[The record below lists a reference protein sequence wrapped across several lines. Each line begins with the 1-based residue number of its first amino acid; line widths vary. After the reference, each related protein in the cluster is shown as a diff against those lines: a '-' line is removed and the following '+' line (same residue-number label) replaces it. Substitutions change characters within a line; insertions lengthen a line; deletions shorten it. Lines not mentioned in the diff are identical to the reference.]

1 VVYHVLTADGVE
13 EYIRGI
19 EGLSDNAKRNVIE
32 GCLADLATRADH
44 FLERYPLQHESYLFE
59 YEFALIESDLVYS
72 FRFIVDGSRMEMGVV
87 QVVYVDHEMMSEPS

>member
-1 VVYHVLTADGVE
+1 VVYHVLIAYSVE

-19 EGLSDNAKRNVIE
+19 ESLSDEAKRNVVE
-32 GCLADLATRADH
+32 GCLEDLATRADH

-59 YEFALIESDLVYS
+59 YEFALIEGDLVYS

-87 QVVYVDHEMMSEPS
+87 QVVYVDHETLSEPS

>member
-1 VVYHVLTADGVE
+1 MYHVLTADGVE

-19 EGLSDNAKRNVIE
+19 EGLSDEAKRNVVD
-32 GCLADLATRADH
+32 GYLADLATCADH
-44 FLERYPLQHESYLFE
+44 FLERYPLAHEFYLFE

-87 QVVYVDHEMMSEPS
+87 QVVYVDHETLSEPS